1 VRLGDD
7 GTRRL
12 YEGLIAAAVV
22 AVVLVARDRPGALIA
37 LVAMTAGV
45 RPWRVVRS
53 GATGRDLIAVLGD
66 TGRLQAVYGVLLTVG
81 LVLPT

>member
-1 VRLGDD
+1 L
-7 GTRRL
+7 
-12 YEGLIAAAVV
+12 
-22 AVVLVARDRPGALIA
+22 
-37 LVAMTAGV
+37 